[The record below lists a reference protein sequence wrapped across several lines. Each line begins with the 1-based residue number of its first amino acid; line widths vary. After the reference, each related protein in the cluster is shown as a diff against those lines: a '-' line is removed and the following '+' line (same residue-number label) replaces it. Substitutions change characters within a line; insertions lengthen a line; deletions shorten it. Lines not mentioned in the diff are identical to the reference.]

1 MAIMCVVDE
10 VVNPGK
16 AHPQCVVVIKSKE
29 KKAPRVCVSERSGSC
44 IQGIIDSK
52 NSWYVQGIID
62 SRESRFVDDRI
73 NLQKDGMRYLSSGK
87 LLLRCKLATRWWH
100 QPKKRNLKPL
110 KGSYPEETE
119 RGKSRSSGKN

>member
-1 MAIMCVVDE
+1 MRLKKGPVRVSRASSIAIIV
-10 VVNPGK
+10 GT
-16 AHPQCVVVIKSKE
+16 S
-29 KKAPRVCVSERSGSC
+29 R
-44 IQGIIDSK
+44 
-52 NSWYVQGIID
+52 GIID

-73 NLQKDGMRYLSSGK
+73 NLQKDGMEYLSSGK

-119 RGKSRSSGKN
+119 KRRKESFQGEK